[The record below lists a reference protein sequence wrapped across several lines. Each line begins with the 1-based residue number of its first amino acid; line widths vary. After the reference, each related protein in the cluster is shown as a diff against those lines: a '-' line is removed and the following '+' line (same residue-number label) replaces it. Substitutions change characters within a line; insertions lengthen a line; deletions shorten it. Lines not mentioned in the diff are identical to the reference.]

1 MIHVV
6 TIENQHLYGPQLDEM
21 FRMRHTFYVEQ
32 QEWVDLTSENGREI
46 DVFDNDEAIYLLYLD
61 PFGQV
66 GASYRLNPTTGPNLL
81 ASQLSD
87 YVDGPAPN
95 SSKIWDITRWIIA
108 ERYRKSANPDQV
120 RQASKELTCGLMEF
134 GVSRGLDAFSTVTET
149 AFIPRLAEADW
160 RFKPLGPARLYEDGK
175 GEAQAIL
182 IEAGPE
188 ALIRTRAALGMASSV
203 LFEIV
208 PKPVLLSES
217 QLTAEAEEADIAEAI
232 EAVGRSNA
240 QMIVQSLADEL
251 AQKAKADPASA
262 VALIQHF
269 NATLSERLSQAQPR
283 PQRTAPHKD
292 VKNAQSIAQAS

>member
-21 FRMRHTFYVEQ
+21 FRMRHEFYVEQ
-32 QEWVDLTSENGREI
+32 QEWAHLTSENGREI
-46 DVFDNDEAIYLLYLD
+46 DAYDNDQAVYLLYLD

-81 ASQLSD
+81 ANGLAE
-87 YVDGPAPN
+87 YVDGPPPCSAR
-95 SSKIWDITRWIIA
+95 IWDVTRWIIA

-160 RFKPLGPARLYEDGK
+160 HFKPLGSARQYENGK

-182 IEAGPE
+182 IKAGPE
-188 ALIRTRAALGMASSV
+188 SLMRTRAALGMASTV

-208 PKPVLLSES
+208 PKPVLMSES
-217 QLTAEAEEADIAEAI
+217 QLAAEAEEADIAAAI
-232 EAVGRSNA
+232 QAVGHSNA
-240 QMIVQSLADEL
+240 QVIVQSLADEL
-251 AQKAKADPASA
+251 AQKAETDPASA
-262 VALIQHF
+262 IALAQHF
-269 NATLSERLSQAQPR
+269 NATLSERLSKALPR
-283 PQRTAPHKD
+283 PQQTTVEKD
-292 VKNAQSIAQAS
+292 HTEASSIAQAS